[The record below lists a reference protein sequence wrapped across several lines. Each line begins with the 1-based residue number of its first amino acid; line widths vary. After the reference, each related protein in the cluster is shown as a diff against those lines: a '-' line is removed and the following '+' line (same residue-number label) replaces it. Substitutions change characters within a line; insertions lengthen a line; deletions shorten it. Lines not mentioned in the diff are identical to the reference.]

1 MGMVSFGVPEKIVL
15 ALAEAQGCTV
25 FVEAGTYEGDTA
37 RWAAQHFARVYTME
51 NSSALYARHAAALQ
65 ALPGVQ
71 ALLGD
76 SRTCLPAILPEIGEE
91 RAVHWLDSHWFGGE
105 TGGGEHDQCP
115 LLDELACLADREQDI
130 ILIDD
135 ARLFL
140 AAPPMPH
147 RPERWPTIL
156 DVMAALL
163 AKGRRPFVQVV
174 DDVIFVV
181 PDLPALREILVRYA
195 KRRNNLFWQS
205 YTNWKT
211 GKI

>member
-1 MGMVSFGVPEKIVL
+1 MVDFGVPEKIVL
-15 ALAEAQGCTV
+15 ALAEAQDCSV
-25 FVEAGTYEGDTA
+25 FVEAGTYEGKTA
-37 RWAAQHFARVYTME
+37 RWAAQHFSQVYTIE
-51 NSSALYARHAAALQ
+51 NSPELYERYAAALC
-65 ALPGVQ
+65 ALPSVQ
-71 ALLGD
+71 ALYGD
-76 SRTCLPAILPEIGEE
+76 SRDRLPTVLLEIGQK
-91 RAVHWLDSHWFGGE
+91 RAIHWLDSHWFGGE

-115 LLDELACLADREQDI
+115 LLEELIILGDREQDI

-147 RPERWPTIL
+147 RPERWPSIL
-156 DVMAALL
+156 DVMAVLL

-181 PDLPALREILVRYA
+181 PDEPKLREILTRYA

-205 YTNWKT
+205 YANWKHQK
-211 GKI
+211 G